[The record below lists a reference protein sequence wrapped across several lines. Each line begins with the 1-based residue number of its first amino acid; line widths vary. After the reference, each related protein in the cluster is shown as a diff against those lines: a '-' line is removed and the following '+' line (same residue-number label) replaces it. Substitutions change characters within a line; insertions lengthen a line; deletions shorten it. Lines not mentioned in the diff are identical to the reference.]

1 MTSTPESETG
11 TGARIGVRG
20 AERPKPLAG
29 LKVLDLTRLLP
40 GPAATLH
47 LADLGAEVI
56 KIEDTGAG
64 DYARQMGI
72 AIKPGE
78 DSLFFKL
85 LNRNKRSLRLNLK
98 SAAGVDVF
106 LRLAAKADVIV
117 EGFRPG
123 VVDKLGIGYDIVK
136 GLNPRIVYCSIS
148 GYGQTGPWREHAG
161 HDINYI
167 ATARVLDQI
176 GTPGGT
182 PAVPNFQIGDL
193 LGGALTSLVGLLA
206 AVIDARSSG
215 QGRYVDIAMTD
226 AVFAH
231 AYSPL
236 LTTLALGQPAP
247 RGGDLLSGGV
257 PCYGVYRTADE
268 RFLAVGA
275 LEPKFWALLSAT
287 VARPDLAPFGLA
299 IGSKGAWARE
309 ELAALLAAQ
318 PLAHWIKVFEAVDCC
333 VTPVLTMTE
342 AMQQVQLVA
351 RGMLVEV
358 DGMSQ
363 FSPPYRLSDF
373 ALGEASPAPSTGQDS
388 HAILAEAGFGA
399 TEISDLR
406 AAGVI

>member
-1 MTSTPESETG
+1 MTSALDSTAGPSTLDSTAG
-11 TGARIGVRG
+11 TRA
-20 AERPKPLAG
+20 KPLAG
-29 LKVLDLTRLLP
+29 LTVLDLTRLLP

-64 DYARQMGI
+64 DYARSMGF
-72 AIKPGE
+72 AGKPGE

-85 LNRNKRSLRLNLK
+85 LNRNKRSLRLDLK
-98 SAAGVDVF
+98 SARGVEVF
-106 LRLAAKADVIV
+106 LRLAGKADVII

-123 VVDKLGIGYDIVK
+123 VVDKLGIGYDVVK
-136 GLNPRIVYCSIS
+136 ALNPRVVYCSIS
-148 GYGQTGPWREHAG
+148 GYGQTGPWRERAG

-167 ATARVLDQI
+167 ATAGVLDQI
-176 GTPGGT
+176 GTKGG
-182 PAVPNFQIGDL
+182 PPVVPNFQIGDL

-206 AVIDARSSG
+206 AVIDARSGG
-215 QGRYVDIAMTD
+215 QGRHVDVAMTD

-236 LTTLALGQPAP
+236 LMTLALGQPAP
-247 RGGDLLSGGV
+247 RGGDLLSGGF

-275 LEPKFWALLSAT
+275 LEPKFWALLCTT

-299 IGSKGAWARE
+299 HGGKGAWARE

-318 PLAHWIKVFEAVDCC
+318 PLTHWTELFDAVDCC

-342 AMQQVQLVA
+342 AMRQVQLMA
-351 RGMLVEV
+351 RGMLVDV

-373 ALGEASPAPSTGQDS
+373 AFGEARPAPAAGQDS
-388 HAILAEAGFGA
+388 HAILEEAGFGA
-399 TEISDLR
+399 TEIADLR
-406 AAGVI
+406 TAGVI

>member
-1 MTSTPESETG
+1 
-11 TGARIGVRG
+11 
-20 AERPKPLAG
+20 LAG

-64 DYARQMGI
+64 DYARSMGT
-72 AIKPGE
+72 AGKPGE

-85 LNRNKRSLRLNLK
+85 LNRNKRSLRLDLK
-98 SAAGVDVF
+98 NSRGVEVF
-106 LRLAAKADVIV
+106 LRLARGADVII

-123 VVDKLGIGYDIVK
+123 VVDKLGIGYETVRAS
-136 GLNPRIVYCSIS
+136 NRRIVYCSIS
-148 GYGQTGPWREHAG
+148 GYGQTGPWRERAG

-167 ATARVLDQI
+167 ATAGVLDQI
-176 GTPGGT
+176 GTKGGV

-193 LGGALTSLVGLLA
+193 LGGALASLVGLLA
-206 AVIDARSSG
+206 AVIDAKTSG

-236 LTTLALGQPAP
+236 LMTLALGQPAP

-257 PCYGVYRTADE
+257 PCYGVYRTADD

-275 LEPKFWALLSAT
+275 LEPKFWTLLCAT

-299 IGSKGAWARE
+299 TGSKGAWARD
-309 ELAALLAAQ
+309 ELAALLATQ
-318 PLAHWIKVFEAVDCC
+318 TLAHWTAVFDAVDCC
-333 VTPVLTMTE
+333 VTPVLTMPE
-342 AMQQVQLVA
+342 AMQQVQLMA
-351 RGMLVEV
+351 RGMLVDV

-363 FSPPYRLSDF
+363 FSPPYRLSEF
-373 ALGEASPAPSTGQDS
+373 ALGEASPAPAVGKDSQDV
-388 HAILAEAGFGA
+388 LEEAGLSA
-399 TEISDLR
+399 AEIADLR

>member
-1 MTSTPESETG
+1 MT
-11 TGARIGVRG
+11 
-20 AERPKPLAG
+20 RPKPLAG

-47 LADLGAEVI
+47 LADLGADVI

-64 DYARQMGI
+64 DYARSMGF
-72 AIKPGE
+72 AAKPGG

-85 LNRNKRSLRLNLK
+85 LNRNKRSLRLDLK
-98 SAAGVDVF
+98 SARGVEVF
-106 LRLAAKADVIV
+106 LRLAGEADAVV

-123 VVDKLGIGYDIVK
+123 VVDKLGIGYGVVK
-136 GLNPRIVYCSIS
+136 ELNPRIVYCSIS
-148 GYGQTGPWREHAG
+148 GYGQTGPWRERAG

-167 ATARVLDQI
+167 ATAGVLDQI
-176 GTPGGT
+176 GTPGGA

-193 LGGALTSLVGLLA
+193 LGGTLTSLVGLLA
-206 AVIDARSSG
+206 AVIDAKTSG
-215 QGRYVDIAMTD
+215 RGRHVDVAMTD

-236 LTTLALGQPAP
+236 LVTLAQGQPAP

-275 LEPKFWALLSAT
+275 LEPKFWTELCAA

-299 IGSKGAWARE
+299 TGNKGAWARA

-318 PLAHWIKVFEAVDCC
+318 PLAHWTGVFDAVDCC

-342 AMQQVQLVA
+342 AMQQVQLMA
-351 RGMLVEV
+351 RDMLVDV
-358 DGMSQ
+358 DGMPQ
-363 FSPPYRLSDF
+363 LSPPYHLSDF
-373 ALGEASPAPSTGQDS
+373 ILGEATPAPAVGRDS
-388 HAILAEAGFGA
+388 QAILEEAGFDA
-399 TEISDLR
+399 TEIGDLR